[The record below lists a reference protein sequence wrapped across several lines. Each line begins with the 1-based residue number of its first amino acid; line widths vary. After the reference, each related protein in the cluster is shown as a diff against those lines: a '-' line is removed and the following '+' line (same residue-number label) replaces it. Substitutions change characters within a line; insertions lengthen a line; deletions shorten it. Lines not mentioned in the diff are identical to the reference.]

1 MLRDHPIFRSPIT
14 IDRSK
19 MIRRPWPDEW
29 TDPHDSNEILVLPL
43 IPAESR
49 RNQPGWCTYTRGMA
63 DAPEIEVFCG
73 GINAKTST
81 AAALW
86 RQGNLLHYGFDLS
99 PDDMNEWGRA
109 LLVNAI
115 TYISRFTDDRPIMQT
130 ASPFAG
136 QEIITRPRIE
146 QVIARGDGWWDYL
159 QTYFDRSALAAAGIK
174 DLAGFAKWYP
184 TVRDS
189 LSSNAEGLMIV
200 DEDARAMQLNPGR
213 REFFDRA
220 IADLGRPGMEAER
233 AGRMLERYAPEGP
246 GRDAKAEAWAD
257 WWRANADDLFFGEVG
272 GYRWYLDPLA
282 KARGVP
288 TARLRGSARASR

>member
-1 MLRDHPIFRSPIT
+1 MS
-14 IDRSK
+14 
-19 MIRRPWPDEW
+19 
-29 TDPHDSNEILVLPL
+29 
-43 IPAESR
+43 
-49 RNQPGWCTYTRGMA
+49 

-86 RQGNLLHYGFDLS
+86 RQGNLLPYGFDVS
-99 PDDMNEWGRA
+99 PDEMNEWGRA

-115 TYISRFTDDRPIMQT
+115 RYISRFTEDRAIMQT

-136 QEIITRPRIE
+136 QAIITRPRIE
-146 QVIARGDGWWDYL
+146 EVIRRGDGWWDHLRSYL
-159 QTYFDRSALAAAGIK
+159 DQNALAAAGIK

-184 TVRDS
+184 TVRDYLAS
-189 LSSNAEGLMIV
+189 DGEGLLKV
-200 DEDARAMQLNPGR
+200 DEDARAMQIHPGR

-220 IADLGRPGMEAER
+220 IADLGQPGKEAER
-233 AGRMLERYAPEGP
+233 ARRMLERYAPGGP
-246 GRDAKAEAWAD
+246 GPGANAQAWAD
-257 WWRANADDLFFGEVG
+257 WWRTNADDRFFGEVG

-288 TARLRGSARASR
+288 TARLRGPARASR